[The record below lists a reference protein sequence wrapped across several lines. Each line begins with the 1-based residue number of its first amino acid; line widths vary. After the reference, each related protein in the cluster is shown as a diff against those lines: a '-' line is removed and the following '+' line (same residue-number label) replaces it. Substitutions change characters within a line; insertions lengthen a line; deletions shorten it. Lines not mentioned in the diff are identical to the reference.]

1 MTGAPSHARLIG
13 IIILARFLK
22 LPLTRYEAVI
32 EKVESS
38 PMFTQLWPG
47 IISTNL
53 FPRAQVQEPARVMA
67 PNCIGQL
74 RKDEEGFC
82 VSYRHPGLAREYVI
96 DEGKMR
102 RCRLRPE
109 ASRLSVRLSAH
120 AEGSTKSQPE
130 GQSQAVSTGDP
141 STALRPSSGQG
152 SGQALAEIQ
161 ALRRQLR
168 LINTRNKL
176 THMVLMGIAEHQ
188 GDYLAS
194 GDALHLRPLSQVA
207 LAEWIRSET
216 QDDGRFLPPGSKLE
230 LVDNSM
236 ISRLTRNM
244 SLLSPQDQD
253 IPLRDFFPSTRDVLK
268 RLIEAILDEEKEQI
282 RRGGIER
289 AYTDEEIKE
298 RLKERHGV
306 SISRRTVS
314 ACRQGMRIPSSY
326 TRNSNRTYPPR
337 LACFSFHYPLDMASV
352 KANAPEVPGVYEI
365 SLAEVEVDYPLCSS
379 GVVYIGSA
387 KDLRKRLKDHL
398 QPGSK
403 NGDLKALLS
412 NHRAVFRYIIKH
424 RGVRAEERVLCQCFI
439 SAYGSLPRCNRIRP

>member
-1 MTGAPSHARLIG
+1 MTDTPSRARLIG
-13 IIILARFLK
+13 IIILTRFLK
-22 LPLTRYEAVI
+22 LSLTRYEAVI
-32 EKVESS
+32 EKVEGS

-53 FPRAQVQEPARVMA
+53 FPRAQVLEPARVLT
-67 PNCIGQL
+67 PNAIGQL
-74 RKDEEGFC
+74 REDQQGFY
-82 VSYRHPGLAREYVI
+82 VSYRHPGLVREYLF

-102 RCRLRPE
+102 RWRLRPE
-109 ASRLSVRLSAH
+109 ASRLSARLSAH

-130 GQSQAVSTGDP
+130 GRSQALSTGDP
-141 STALRPSSGQG
+141 STALRLCSGQG

-168 LINTRNKL
+168 LINTRNRL
-176 THMVLMGIAEHQ
+176 THMILMGIAEHQ
-188 GDYLAS
+188 GAS
-194 GDALHLRPLSQVA
+194 LSTGNALRLRPLSQVA
-207 LAEWIRSET
+207 LAEWIKGEAEGDS
-216 QDDGRFLPPGSKLE
+216 RFLPPGSRLE

-236 ISRLTRNM
+236 ISRLTRNV
-244 SLLSPQDQD
+244 SVLSPRDQD
-253 IPLRDFFPSTRDVLK
+253 IPLRDFFSSTRDVHK

-282 RRGGIER
+282 RRGDIER

-298 RLKERHGV
+298 RLKERYGV

-337 LACFSFHYPLDMASV
+337 LAHFSFHYPLDMASV
-352 KANAPEVPGVYEI
+352 KDNAPEVPGVYEI

-387 KDLRKRLKDHL
+387 KSLRKRLRDHL
-398 QPGSK
+398 RPNSK
-403 NGDLKALLS
+403 NGDLKALLRK
-412 NHRAVFRYIIKH
+412 HRAVFRYIVKH
-424 RGVRAEERVLCQCFI
+424 RGVRAEERVLCQCFTL
-439 SAYGSLPRCNRIRP
+439 AYGALPRCNRISP